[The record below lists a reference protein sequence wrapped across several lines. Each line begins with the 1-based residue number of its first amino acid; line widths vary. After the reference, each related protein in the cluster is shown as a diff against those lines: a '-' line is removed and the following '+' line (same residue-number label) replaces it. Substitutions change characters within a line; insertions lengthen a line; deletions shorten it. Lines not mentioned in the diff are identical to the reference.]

1 VYARWLGTVAGLVR
15 GCQREGHGPGAD
27 AAALASRFTALVDGL
42 AIQVLSG
49 TGEMTA
55 ARMRE
60 LLLDAFEPH
69 IRLRPA
75 G

>member
-1 VYARWLGTVAGLVR
+1 
-15 GCQREGHGPGAD
+15 
-27 AAALASRFTALVDGL
+27 
-42 AIQVLSG
+42 VLSG